1 MIVEKQNKSPFD
13 FSPHFSCE
21 NANKARK
28 EPASLPLTGSFFVAF
43 FLYKAKNKFRSK
55 GHDERREN

>member
-1 MIVEKQNKSPFD
+1 MIVEKFKTKALLI
-13 FSPHFSCE
+13 FSPHFFSCE

-43 FLYKAKNKFRSK
+43 FLYKAKNKFLGVKS
-55 GHDERREN
+55 HD